1 MATTKVSAL
10 SALTA
15 PDGAEELLIND
26 GGTSKKITITNV
38 SKLNL
43 KGGDLTSASPL
54 VIDTD
59 GNYFDVTGTTN
70 FAAMTV
76 AANRQFTLQFD
87 AVLTMTHDATDL
99 DLPSEANI
107 TTAAGDVATFQA
119 TGANTVQCIS
129 YTRADG
135 TAVVGAGY
143 TLPEANATT
152 KGGIELFSNTDQ
164 SVAATSVSTTAS
176 RTYGLQLNSDGQGVV
191 NVPWVDTNTNT
202 NQLTTFT
209 VSATTDSNA
218 TTISQG
224 DDLFFAAGT
233 GITCTTSA
241 DGTVTIANTVTDTN
255 TMGSGFTVSATTDS
269 NATTITQG
277 DDLLFT
283 AGTGITCETTADGT
297 VTIANTVTGGIASL
311 AADTSPQLGGDLD
324 CNGAQIQWSQ
334 GSDVASATALPLLT
348 DGNYFDVTGTATVT
362 SFNAT
367 GGTGTQIKLHFDA
380 ACTLTHNADIILP
393 GGANIVTAAGDEAE
407 FIQLTA
413 DAYRCTNYTKATG
426 QAVIAGEGKQTIY
439 VPANAMTP
447 TTSNGCAAI
456 AAVETTSGRP
466 DMYVLDF
473 DKDSDEFAQF
483 TVAFPKS
490 WNLGTVTYQVFWSGI
505 AATTEVDWMVDAV
518 GMGDNT
524 TIDVVYGTA
533 IVVTDAAQSAVEELL
548 VSDESSAVTIAGTP
562 ADNDLTYFR
571 IGRDVSGD
579 DMAGDARLHGV
590 KIFYTTDAL
599 NDA

>member
-43 KGGDLTSASPL
+43 KGGDLTSADPL

-87 AVLTMTHDATDL
+87 GALTMTHHATNL

-107 TTAAGDVATFQA
+107 TTAAGDVATFQS

-135 TAVVGAGY
+135 TAIVGAGY

-164 SVAATSVSTTAS
+164 SVAAESVSTTAN
-176 RTYGLQLNSDGQGVV
+176 RTYGLQLNSDGQGVINVPWADTDTNTTYSAATSSALGLVKLEDDTDQSVAANTVSTTAGRTYGLQLNSSDQGVV
-191 NVPWVDTNTNT
+191 NVPWADTNT

-224 DDLFFAAGT
+224 DDLMFTAGT
-233 GITCTTSA
+233 GITCETTA
-241 DGTVTIANTVTDTN
+241 DGTVTITNTVTDTN
-255 TMGSGFTVSATTDS
+255 TMGSGFTVSATTDT

-277 DDLLFT
+277 DDLMFT
-283 AGTGITCETTADGT
+283 AGTGVTCETTADGT
-297 VTIANTVTGGIASL
+297 VTIANT
-311 AADTSPQLGGDLD
+311 
-324 CNGAQIQWSQ
+324 
-334 GSDVASATALPLLT
+334 
-348 DGNYFDVTGTATVT
+348 
-362 SFNAT
+362 
-367 GGTGTQIKLHFDA
+367 
-380 ACTLTHNADIILP
+380 
-393 GGANIVTAAGDEAE
+393 
-407 FIQLTA
+407 
-413 DAYRCTNYTKATG
+413 AY
-426 QAVIAGEGKQTIY
+426 GKQTIWI
-439 VPANAMTP
+439 PANAMTP
-447 TTSNGCAAI
+447 TASNGCAAI

-505 AATTEVDWMVDAV
+505 ASADDVDWMVDAV
-518 GMGDNT
+518 AMNDNV
-524 TIDVVYGTA
+524 TIDIAYGTP
-533 IVVTDAAQSAVEELL
+533 IVVTDNAQGAVEELL
-548 VSDESSAVTIAGTP
+548 VSAESSAVTIAGTP

-579 DMAGDARLHGV
+579 AMAGDARLHGV

>member
-43 KGGDLTSASPL
+43 KGGDLTSADPL

-70 FAAMTV
+70 FSAMTV

-87 AVLTMTHDATDL
+87 GALTMTHHATNL

-135 TAVVGAGY
+135 TA
-143 TLPEANATT
+143 
-152 KGGIELFSNTDQ
+152 I
-164 SVAATSVSTTAS
+164 VA
-176 RTYGLQLNSDGQGVV
+176 
-191 NVPWVDTNTNT
+191 
-202 NQLTTFT
+202 
-209 VSATTDSNA
+209 
-218 TTISQG
+218 
-224 DDLFFAAGT
+224 
-233 GITCTTSA
+233 
-241 DGTVTIANTVTDTN
+241 TN

-277 DDLLFT
+277 DDLFFAAGTGITCTTSADGTVTISNTVTDTNTMGSGFTVSATTDTNATTITQGDDLMFT
-283 AGTGITCETTADGT
+283 AGTGVTCETTADGT
-297 VTIANTVTGGIASL
+297 VTIANT
-311 AADTSPQLGGDLD
+311 
-324 CNGAQIQWSQ
+324 
-334 GSDVASATALPLLT
+334 
-348 DGNYFDVTGTATVT
+348 
-362 SFNAT
+362 
-367 GGTGTQIKLHFDA
+367 
-380 ACTLTHNADIILP
+380 
-393 GGANIVTAAGDEAE
+393 
-407 FIQLTA
+407 
-413 DAYRCTNYTKATG
+413 AY
-426 QAVIAGEGKQTIY
+426 GKQTIWI
-439 VPANAMTP
+439 PANAMTP
-447 TTSNGCAAI
+447 TASNGCAAI

-505 AATTEVDWMVDAV
+505 ASADDVDWMVDAV
-518 GMGDNT
+518 AMNDNE
-524 TIDVVYGTA
+524 TIDVAYGTP
-533 IVVTDAAQSAVEELL
+533 IVVTDAAQGAVEELL
-548 VSDESSAVTIAGTP
+548 VSAESGAVTIAGTP

-579 DMAGDARLHGV
+579 AMAGDARLHGV